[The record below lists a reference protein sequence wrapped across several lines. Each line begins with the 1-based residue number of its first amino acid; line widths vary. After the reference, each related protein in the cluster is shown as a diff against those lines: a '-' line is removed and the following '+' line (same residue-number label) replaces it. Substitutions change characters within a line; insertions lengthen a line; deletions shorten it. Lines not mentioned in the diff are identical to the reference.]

1 MEERKLIFL
10 LILVNSDLR
19 ETEGE
24 YNNRTS
30 ESSVEKCWNFGSGGI
45 NPL

>member
-30 ESSVEKCWNFGSGGI
+30 ESSVEKC
-45 NPL
+45 